1 MRFSFYGLDRHL
13 GEADGA
19 SVDAAATTLQ
29 REITTDK
36 GYESREAIDDCD
48 LLPLDEMTATAEG
61 RAWAYLDGRWQETR
75 PGTYA
80 VIGEDARAAE
90 IARDYEA
97 RVAAGDPRAD
107 IVFDARAPRD

>member
-19 SVDAAATTLQ
+19 SVDAAAAALQ
-29 REITTDK
+29 QEIAADK
-36 GYESREAIDDCD
+36 GYDPGEAIDDCD

-80 VIGEDARAAE
+80 IIGEDQRAAL

-97 RVAAGDPRAD
+97 RAAAGDPRAD